1 MCDGGGG
8 GGEGDGVDEEIA
20 SQGKDSDE
28 EEIFEGYVS
37 ESDVQ
42 SGRGEG
48 VWVTEEVPNIVL
60 IL

>member
-8 GGEGDGVDEEIA
+8 GGEGDCVDEEIA

-48 VWVTEEVPNIVL
+48 VWVTEEVPI
-60 IL
+60 